1 MSAQSEDAREADVD
15 CRRKGMKQLPDRQ
28 EATEDRPPGG
38 RTPAESSRGPQPR
51 AAAAP
56 PSTQSRNLQKRGRPK
71 TEAKTLR
78 AERAEQE

>member
-1 MSAQSEDAREADVD
+1 MSTRSEEARETDGD
-15 CRRKGMKQLPDRQ
+15 HCRRGRKQRPDRQ